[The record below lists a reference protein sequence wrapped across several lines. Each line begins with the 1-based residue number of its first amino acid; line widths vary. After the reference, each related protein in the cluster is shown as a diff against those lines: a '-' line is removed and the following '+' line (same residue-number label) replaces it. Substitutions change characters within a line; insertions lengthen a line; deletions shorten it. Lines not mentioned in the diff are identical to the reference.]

1 MIRWLQNTDI
11 ADALRAH
18 ELWLYLAWQNIR
30 LRYRRSKI
38 GPFWITLSM
47 AIFVLVLGGLYGKM
61 FKADIDSYLPFLS
74 VGMVIWRYISGTLN
88 EFPDVF
94 VSNAAYITGIKTNPL
109 TILLRLVMQHLIIFA
124 HNAVIIVGIYL
135 YFGIQPGWTAL
146 LALPGFVL
154 ITLTLVAVG
163 VFLSL
168 IGARFRDVSPIT
180 DSVVLLFFFITPIMW
195 PARLVPA
202 DSWIVLANPF
212 AHFLNISRSPLLG
225 ELPPF
230 ESWFVA
236 VFTLLFLSV
245 VAGYLYRTKADKIP
259 YWV

>member
-1 MIRWLQNTDI
+1 MIRWLQNSDI

-18 ELWLYLAWQNIR
+18 ELWLYLAWQDIR

-47 AIFVLVLGGLYGKM
+47 VIFVLALGVLYSRL
-61 FKADIDSYLPFLS
+61 FKADIDSYLPYLS
-74 VGMVIWRYISGTLN
+74 VGIVTWRYISGTLN
-88 EFPDVF
+88 GAPGVF
-94 VSNAAYITGIKTNPL
+94 ISNAAYITGIKINPL
-109 TILLRLVMQHLIIFA
+109 TILLRLVTQHLIVFA
-124 HNAVIIVGIYL
+124 HNAVIIVGICV
-135 YFGIQPGWTAL
+135 YFGIQPGLTAL
-146 LALPGFVL
+146 LALPGFAL
-154 ITLTLVAVG
+154 ITLNLVAVS
-163 VFLSL
+163 VSLSL

-180 DSVVLLFFFITPIMW
+180 ESVLQIFFFITPIMW

-202 DSWIVLANPF
+202 DSWIMLANPF

-236 VFTLLFLSV
+236 VFTLLLCSV
-245 VAGYLYRTKADKIP
+245 VAGYLYRAKADKIP